1 MTRNGSAKKT
11 DEAGVTE
18 KVSGGKG
25 SDEYNRVKAGNE
37 HHEMVLSVHIVGKY
51 E

>member
-1 MTRNGSAKKT
+1 MTGNASVKKP

-18 KVSGGKG
+18 KVSGSKG

-51 E
+51 K